1 MTKSWLVSFAR
12 AARPRERNARRLARQ
27 QPVYVYGGDLVGA
40 ARMRWWFFTIAG
52 RPHGTDSFVEFA
64 SRRRP
69 I

>member
-1 MTKSWLVSFAR
+1 MRDAWHGSNRSMCTAVTWS
-12 AARPRERNARRLARQ
+12 ARR
-27 QPVYVYGGDLVGA
+27 G
-40 ARMRWWFFTIAG
+40 MRWWFFTIAG